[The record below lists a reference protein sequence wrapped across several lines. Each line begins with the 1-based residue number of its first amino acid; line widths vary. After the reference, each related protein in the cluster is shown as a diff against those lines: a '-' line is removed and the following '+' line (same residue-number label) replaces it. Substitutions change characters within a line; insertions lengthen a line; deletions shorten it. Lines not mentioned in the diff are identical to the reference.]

1 MQLGKRCIPNILGT
15 YGRGDVE
22 CGEWEL
28 RKGEGR
34 SAVRA
39 SCSDETELQKTAV
52 SLENQVTGMK
62 WWNIN
67 VSYSPIN
74 HIYTFSIM
82 KKWKCVWRNKGC
94 NFCLQGVI
102 ATVFIKANLYWCRYR
117 KFSRLGQYPVTEV
130 LVVAVITA
138 VIAYP
143 NPYTRMNTSQLI
155 LLLFSQCGVSN
166 SDNLW

>member
-1 MQLGKRCIPNILGT
+1 
-15 YGRGDVE
+15 
-22 CGEWEL
+22 
-28 RKGEGR
+28 
-34 SAVRA
+34 
-39 SCSDETELQKTAV
+39 
-52 SLENQVTGMK
+52 
-62 WWNIN
+62 
-67 VSYSPIN
+67 
-74 HIYTFSIM
+74 
-82 KKWKCVWRNKGC
+82 
-94 NFCLQGVI
+94 VI